1 MRNEAIPRK
10 VDLVVLSDV
19 HLGTYGCH
27 ANELVAYLRSINP
40 KLLVLNGDII
50 DGWAF
55 SKSYFP
61 ASHHQV
67 LLEVMRLIA
76 RGTQVYYITGN
87 HDEMLRKFSDMH
99 LGHFHLVDKLVLE
112 LDGRKAWIFHG
123 DVFDLSVN
131 TGKWLAKIGGK
142 SYDYLI
148 VLNRM
153 INWMLAKLGREKV
166 SISKK
171 IKASVKK
178 AVKFAGDFEQIAA
191 KHAIEQGYDFVVC
204 GHIHQAQIRE
214 ISTTEG
220 SVTYLNSG
228 DWVENLTALEYNKG
242 EWKLYHYELE
252 MQQLLNQLLP
262 EKNFDKKEINALYP
276 SASLILNTI

>member
-148 VLNRM
+148 LLNRM

-262 EKNFDKKEINALYP
+262 EKYFDKKEINALYP